1 MKVYIKE
8 NSRYAF
14 FAAKKLKG
22 ERMAM
27 VLGNTIHLYKVSRE
41 EFLNEKSWVCHEIRH
56 VLQFKQH
63 GYFPFLIKYLIDWMK
78 HGYTN
83 NRFEIEANESEN
95 DLSLLKNVQFV

>member
-1 MKVYIKE
+1 MKIYIKE

-27 VLGNTIHLYKVSRE
+27 VLGNTIHLHNVSRE
-41 EFLNEKSWVCHEIRH
+41 VFLADKSWVCHEIRH

-63 GYFPFLIKYLIDWMK
+63 GYLPFLFKYIFDWMK
-78 HGYTN
+78 NGYEK
-83 NRFEIEANESEN
+83 NRFEIEANESEK
-95 DLSLLKNVQFV
+95 DESLLQHVQFI

>member
-22 ERMAM
+22 KRMAM

-41 EFLNEKSWVCHEIRH
+41 DFLKEKSWVCHEVRH
-56 VLQFKQH
+56 ILQFKQH
-63 GYFPFLIKYLIDWMK
+63 GYLPFLFKYLIEWMK
-78 HGYTN
+78 HGYIN

-95 DLSLLKNVQFV
+95 DLSLLDKVQFV